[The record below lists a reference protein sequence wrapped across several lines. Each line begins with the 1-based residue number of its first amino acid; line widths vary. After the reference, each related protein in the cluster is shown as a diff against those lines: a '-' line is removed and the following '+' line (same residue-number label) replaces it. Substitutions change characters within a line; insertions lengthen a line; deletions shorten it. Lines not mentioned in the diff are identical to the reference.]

1 MDKMNRQLCLECRE
15 AEEESGID
23 INRLL
28 HELALIKGRG
38 HPTELSDKETLYLC
52 LSLCGCSS
60 SETAYRYYL
69 GRKPNEEE
77 LAGQDYIQR
86 LRRNMNAEMSD
97 KVNGYIK
104 ELMGI
109 ETNKYKPSWSKV
121 RQFLISNGYA
131 RPQNSPQSQQK
142 NVRKAVMIVEVK
154 QSVVEEVRKTLEE
167 QYGININVLQVLG
180 IK

>member
-1 MDKMNRQLCLECRE
+1 MNRQLCLECRE

-28 HELALIKGRG
+28 NELALIKGKG
-38 HPTELSDKETLYLC
+38 HPTELSEKETLYLC
-52 LSLCGCSS
+52 LSLCGCSN

-69 GRKPNEEE
+69 DRKPNEEE
-77 LAGQDYIQR
+77 LACQDYIKR

-109 ETNKYKPSWSKV
+109 EANKYKPTWSKV
-121 RQFLISNGYA
+121 RQFLSSHGYA
-131 RPQNSPQSQQK
+131 RPQNSPQVQPK
-142 NVRKAVMIVEVK
+142 DMRKAVMIVEL
-154 QSVVEEVRKTLEE
+154 QEIVVEDVRKTLEDK
-167 QYGININVLQVLG
+167 YGININILQVLD